1 MALSEVTALSVTAV
15 LPISMLS
22 LWNCQ
27 GPMREGVK
35 QPQAWVWTAPW
46 VCSQVRVLPT
56 GAWCLSFFTQ
66 PKKIII
72 VPVWESCLGN

>member
-1 MALSEVTALSVTAV
+1 MRAMMALSEVTALSVTAV

-35 QPQAWVWTAPW
+35 QP
-46 VCSQVRVLPT
+46 
-56 GAWCLSFFTQ
+56 
-66 PKKIII
+66 
-72 VPVWESCLGN
+72 